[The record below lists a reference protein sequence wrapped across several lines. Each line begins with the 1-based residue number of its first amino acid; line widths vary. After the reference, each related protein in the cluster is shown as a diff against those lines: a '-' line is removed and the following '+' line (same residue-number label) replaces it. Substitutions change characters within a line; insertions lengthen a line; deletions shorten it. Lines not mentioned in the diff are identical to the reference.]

1 MSRGSGLAAHW
12 LSVLPVARRVV
23 LAAGPVTIDLDSTD
37 VEVYGRGKAG
47 VAYNYQGQRAGR
59 PHLATWAEA
68 EQPLAADLL
77 AGNDDVRP
85 RCADL
90 LGRALAGLPA
100 DIGHRSDVR
109 PRVRADAGY
118 FTADLA
124 HAAAAADCEY
134 AVAAKRKSAF
144 WRELAAVADDAW
156 IPAKNMPAGQ
166 VAAIGHAPTG
176 WPWSSAGT
184 STTPGRSRSSS
195 PTSPP
200 APQPTSSRSRRGSVA
215 APTSRSGSAKPNSAP
230 A

>member
-1 MSRGSGLAAHW
+1 MVSLATAQ
-12 LSVLPVARRVV
+12 LLGEDRLAGFDRVRDDVA
-23 LAAGPVTIDLDSTD
+23 
-37 VEVYGRGKAG
+37 
-47 VAYNYQGQRAGR
+47 GQRAGG
-59 PHLATWAEA
+59 
-68 EQPLAADLL
+68 PLAVGV
-77 AGNDDVRP
+77 AGGPPGGAGRGSGDYRSGLHRRGGLRP
-85 RCADL
+85 RQGRGGLQLSGSAGRPAAPGD
-90 LGRALAGLPA
+90 LGRGRAAVGRGPAG
-100 DIGHRSDVR
+100 RQRRR
-109 PRVRADAGY
+109 PRARADAGY